1 MSQPAVSVVI
11 PVFNAGAYLRDAV
24 LSVLEQLPLNGYALP
39 VMEVLVVDDRSTD
52 AATRAALVEIAC
64 WPMVSVLRN
73 HHSKGAA
80 GARNTG
86 IEVARGEWI
95 AFLDADDIWFPHALA
110 QRWRVL
116 QLHPEAQWVAGKISL
131 LRPVVGEF
139 GPDAVGFAPLAHLL
153 AACPTP
159 PPEPGVQ
166 RLRRPVAE
174 LARECIVIPTTTLI
188 RQRLLVAKGLFDE
201 RLRRAEDYHLWF
213 RCALDND
220 LWLLDDEVAYY
231 RIHSTSLTHGD
242 APRYL
247 LEDNMLLML
256 LRLPAWR
263 CHRALLIGRLDV
275 VMQDHCYFYRGRR
288 RYGAALRYAA
298 RWVRLRPFNPVAWKE
313 LVASGLRAG

>member
-11 PVFNAGAYLRDAV
+11 PVFNAGVFLREAV
-24 LSVLEQLPLNGYALP
+24 LSVLGQQALDGQPLP
-39 VMEVLVVDDRSTD
+39 VFEVVVVDDRSTD
-52 AATRAALVEIAC
+52 PATREVLAEVGA

-86 IEVARGEWI
+86 IEAARGEWI
-95 AFLDADDIWFPHALA
+95 AFLDADDIWFPHSLA
-110 QRWRVL
+110 QRWQVQR
-116 QLHPEAQWVAGKISL
+116 QHPEAHWIAGKISL
-131 LRPVVGEF
+131 LRAGA
-139 GPDAVGFAPLAHLL
+139 DGFAPLADLT
-153 AACPTP
+153 AACPASP
-159 PPEPGVQ
+159 PPAAVQ

-174 LARECIVIPTTTLI
+174 LARDCIVIPTTTLI

-220 LWLLDDEVAYY
+220 LWMVTEEVAYY
-231 RIHSTSLTHGD
+231 RIHPASLTHGD
-242 APRYL
+242 APRFL

-256 LRLPAWR
+256 MNMPAWR
-263 CHRALLIGRLDV
+263 SYRALLVGRLDM

-288 RYGAALRYAA
+288 RYAAALRCAA
-298 RWVRLRPFNPVAWKE
+298 RWIRLRPFHPAAWKE
-313 LVASGLRAG
+313 LLASGLRAG